1 MIVKI
6 KYHYSREVNR
16 DSSVKECAMSLVDWD
31 FDFIQHLVEYLDDAG
46 YRVISVSIVDEA
58 VMDKAKKEMQDA
70 FMDVVKE
77 V

>member
-31 FDFIQHLVEYLDDAG
+31 FDFIQHMVEYLDDAG

-70 FMDVVKE
+70 FMDAIKE
-77 V
+77 G